1 MIKNFSELLLLNI
14 HPNVAKR
21 LSFDDT
27 KKMYNKIFLLDE
39 SVAGYESLLNNFN
52 KNIFADKVIKESM
65 QQEKLNPDVL
75 KK

>member
-1 MIKNFSELLLLNI
+1 LLLNI

-27 KKMYNKIFLLDE
+27 KKMYNKIFLLDTSIDE
-39 SVAGYESLLNNFN
+39 HESLLNNFD
-52 KNIFADKVIKESM
+52 KNIFADKVIKETM

-75 KK
+75 NIQVK

>member
-1 MIKNFSELLLLNI
+1 
-14 HPNVAKR
+14 
-21 LSFDDT
+21 
-27 KKMYNKIFLLDE
+27 MYNKIFLLDE